1 MRRRLRKKLRLAEF
15 KQMAFEVRYRL
26 KPGLTASEREA
37 LLDRF
42 VLRAIEAKDLSCGG
56 GGGPEGWE
64 FFVCANGRRSS
75 TDADRERVRDWLERQ
90 PDIRQVVVGRLQDA
104 WHGDQEAEREPLGK
118 HAA

>member
-15 KQMAFEVRYRL
+15 KQMGFTVRYQL
-26 KPGLTASEREA
+26 NPCLAEPAREA

-42 VLRAIEAKDLSCGG
+42 ILQAVEANDLYCGG
-56 GGGPEGWE
+56 GGGPEGWD

-75 TDADRERVRDWLERQ
+75 TDADRQRVREWLASE
-90 PDIRQVVVGRLQDA
+90 PEVTNILVGQLWDA
-104 WHGDQEAEREPLGK
+104 WHGDDEVLQDPPGR